1 MDETKTMDVEANEV
15 VEDFVEVVEVEKPG
29 FKLSFPTA
37 EMIGQT
43 AVNTAVGVG
52 VATLISYGAKGLT
65 KVATVVGTAAMKKG
79 HELATTF
86 KEKKEL
92 KRAEKEAKKAIEE
105 KKNVQEE
112 TEEVTSETEEN

>member
-1 MDETKTMDVEANEV
+1 MSDENKTMDMANEV
-15 VEDFVEVVEVEKPG
+15 VEDFVEVVEVEKPS

-79 HELATTF
+79 NELAESL
-86 KEKKEL
+86 KEKKAL
-92 KRAEKEAKKAIEE
+92 KKAKKEADKAIAEK
-105 KKNVQEE
+105 N
-112 TEEVTSETEEN
+112 EEVTQEEVVPEVVEN